1 MDALP
6 AEPAV
11 VFDMDGVI
19 VDSEPLWIRARQDLV
34 RAEHGRWIPEAD
46 TAMMGIGS
54 DEWSVYMRDNLGLG
68 HLTPERIR
76 DEVIDRMVARYA
88 ESVPLI
94 PGAREA
100 VESLARRWRLAI
112 ASGSDRVLLDTV
124 LASSGLAGAFAAT
137 VSAEDVAEGKP
148 SPLIYREACRRLGAR
163 PEACVAVEDSGSG
176 ITSAVAAGMK
186 VIAVP
191 RRGFEPDTAI
201 LDRAALVLPD
211 LRRLGPDIVAGV
223 LAGAEPM

>member
-1 MDALP
+1 
-6 AEPAV
+6 
-11 VFDMDGVI
+11 
-19 VDSEPLWIRARQDLV
+19 
-34 RAEHGRWIPEAD
+34 
-46 TAMMGIGS
+46 
-54 DEWSVYMRDNLGLG
+54 MRDHLGLG
-68 HLTPERIR
+68 HLTPGRIR

-100 VESLARRWRLAI
+100 VKALARRWRLAI

-124 LASSGLAGAFAAT
+124 LATSGLADAFAAT

-148 SPLIYREACRRLGAR
+148 SPLIYQEACRRLGAR
-163 PEACVAVEDSGSG
+163 PQACVAVEDSGSG

-191 RRGFEPDTAI
+191 RRGFEPGAAI
-201 LDRAALVLPD
+201 LHRATLVLPD
-211 LRRLGPDIVAGV
+211 LRQLGPEVVDGV
-223 LAGAEPM
+223 LAGSGERDGHPGGATS